1 MDFLIFAVCAGAI
14 AIAGPK
20 MVEAVAV
27 VSERT
32 GAGHVWVGSIVLAG
46 ATSLPE
52 LVATVAGAAIDEPD
66 LAVGTVLGSNM
77 FNMVIFGAVVLL
89 ATRALRPDPAGA
101 AAGLAAIAMASG
113 ALVFLLIDMPAAG
126 RLGLGSLVLV
136 GIYGAASYLLF
147 RFERGRSG
155 AAATE
160 ARAAAQP
167 EAGTAAKGNGSMTL
181 RRALL
186 WLLATTA
193 VVLVASIFIAGAA
206 DGIAETIGVSG
217 GVIGVVAV
225 ACATSLPEIVTSIAA
240 LRRKAPGLLVGNVFG
255 SNVFN
260 IVVIFAADLSFDEGA
275 VLQAASGDQA
285 VTAAFG
291 IGLMLLGLAVV
302 GRQRSERMIRSLGAL
317 IVAGYLA
324 GIITVVS
331 LGVVSG

>member
-1 MDFLIFAVCAGAI
+1 MDFLIFAVCAGVI

-32 GAGHVWVGSIVLAG
+32 GAGHVWIGSIVLAG

-77 FNMVIFGAVVLL
+77 FNMVIFGVVVLL
-89 ATRALRPDPAGA
+89 ATRALRPDPSGA
-101 AAGLAAIAMASG
+101 AAGLVAITMASA
-113 ALVFLLIDMPAAG
+113 ALVFLIVDMPTAS

-136 GIYGAASYLLF
+136 GIYVAASYLLF
-147 RFERGRSG
+147 RFERGRLG
-155 AAATE
+155 AAASE
-160 ARAAAQP
+160 ARAGTQP
-167 EAGTAAKGNGSMTL
+167 DVGTAANGLMTL
-181 RRALL
+181 RRAGV

-193 VVLVASIFIAGAA
+193 VVFVASIFIAGAA
-206 DGIAETIGVSG
+206 NGIAETIGVSG

-240 LRRKAPGLLVGNVFG
+240 LRRGAPGLLVGNVFG

-260 IVVIFAADLSFDEGA
+260 IAVIFAADLSFDEGA
-275 VLQAASGDQA
+275 VLQATSGDQA

-302 GRQRSERMIRSLGAL
+302 GWQRSERTIRGVGAL

-324 GIITVVS
+324 GIVTVVS
-331 LGVVSG
+331 LGVVGG

>member
-20 MVEAVAV
+20 MVEAVTV

-89 ATRALRPDPAGA
+89 ATRTLRPDPAGA

-113 ALVFLLIDMPAAG
+113 ALVFLLVDMPAAG

-136 GIYGAASYLLF
+136 GIYVAASYLLF
-147 RFERGRSG
+147 RFERGRRG
-155 AAATE
+155 AAAAE
-160 ARAAAQP
+160 AQPAQP
-167 EAGTAAKGNGSMTL
+167 EAGTAANGSMTL
-181 RRALL
+181 RRSLL

-193 VVLVASIFIAGAA
+193 VVFIASIYIAGAA

-291 IGLMLLGLAVV
+291 IGLMLLGLAVM
-302 GRQRSERMIRSLGAL
+302 GWQRSERMIRGLGAL

-324 GIITVVS
+324 GIVTVVS
-331 LGVVSG
+331 LGVVGG

>member
-32 GAGHVWVGSIVLAG
+32 GVGHVWVGSIVLAG

-89 ATRALRPDPAGA
+89 ATRALRPDPTGA

-113 ALVFLLIDMPAAG
+113 ALVFLLIDMPTAG

-136 GIYGAASYLLF
+136 GIYIVASYLLF
-147 RFERGRSG
+147 RFERGRSS
-155 AAATE
+155 AEVAE

-167 EAGTAAKGNGSMTL
+167 EASIAANGSMTL
-181 RRALL
+181 RRSLL

-193 VVLVASIFIAGAA
+193 VVLVASIFIAEAA

-225 ACATSLPEIVTSIAA
+225 AGATSLPEIVTSIAA

-275 VLQAASGDQA
+275 VLQAASGEQA
-285 VTAAFG
+285 VTAVFG
-291 IGLMLLGLAVV
+291 IGLMLLGLTVI
-302 GRQRSERMIRSLGAL
+302 GWQRSERMIRGLGAL

-324 GIITVVS
+324 GIVTVVS